1 VFWIEPRPGLVRSAD
16 NITLADAPF
25 RTSDANIVLMENVM
39 GQVIL
44 WPKPEDRPA
53 RPARNLDGPKGR
65 VLLFLGVRYERHS
78 DDDANSGTMSTLKPE
93 RGTRR
98 RKRG

>member
-1 VFWIEPRPGLVRSAD
+1 M
-16 NITLADAPF
+16 LADSLF
-25 RTSDANIVLMENVM
+25 RTSDTNIVLMENVM

-44 WPKPEDRPA
+44 WPKPKERPA

-78 DDDANSGTMSTLKPE
+78 DDDATSGSTPTLKPE
-93 RGTRR
+93 RGARR

>member
-1 VFWIEPRPGLVRSAD
+1 M
-16 NITLADAPF
+16 LASPAF
-25 RTSDANIVLMENVM
+25 RDSDTTIVLMENVM

-53 RPARNLDGPKGR
+53 RPTRDLDGPNGR
-65 VLLFLGVRYERHS
+65 ILLFLGVRYERHGG
-78 DDDANSGTMSTLKPE
+78 DDATSGSTSALKAE